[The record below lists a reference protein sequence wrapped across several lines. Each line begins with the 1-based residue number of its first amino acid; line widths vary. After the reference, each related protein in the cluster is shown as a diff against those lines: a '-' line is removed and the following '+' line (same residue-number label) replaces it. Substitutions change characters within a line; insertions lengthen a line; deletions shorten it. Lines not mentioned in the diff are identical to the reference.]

1 MEPKFTEMYQK
12 EPAEEKDGACV
23 QVVDMLDLVV
33 DGEAST
39 EEQSFFNEHIADCVS
54 CFEHHQKQKLLKSL
68 ISGHLKRVIVP
79 QTLAQTI
86 KAKIQETI

>member
-1 MEPKFTEMYQK
+1 MEPKFTEMYHK
-12 EPAEEKDGACV
+12 EPAEEKDGACA

-39 EEQSFFNEHIADCVS
+39 EEQSFFKQHIADCIS
-54 CFEHHQKQKLLKSL
+54 CFENHQKQILLKSL

-79 QTLAQTI
+79 QSLAQTI